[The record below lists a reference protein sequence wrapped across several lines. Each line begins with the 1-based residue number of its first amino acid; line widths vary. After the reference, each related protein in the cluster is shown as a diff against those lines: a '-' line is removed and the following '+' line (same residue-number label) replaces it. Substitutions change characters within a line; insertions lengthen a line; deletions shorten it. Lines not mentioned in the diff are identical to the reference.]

1 MKNVTTEAPSTA
13 QATKISDQEPRLSYD
28 DPVFIAYIVIM
39 TIILVVGF
47 VGNVLTIVVL
57 RCKEHRNKNIT
68 PLMINLAIADI
79 IIIVFGYPVVVAA
92 NVSSSGLDI
101 RKSQAQC
108 VWSGFINGS
117 VGIASIANLTMM
129 SVIMF
134 TSFKR
139 LGHTT
144 RIPRNKMAAI
154 ITFTWLYGVMA
165 MFPPLVGWNEF
176 VPGAAAISC
185 CPNWVAKSKAGM
197 AYNALLV
204 FIGFILPLGVIIFC
218 YYRIYRFI
226 HTQQPASENASIKA
240 SRRKSQ
246 IRIVRTIAM
255 AIAAFVLSWSPYC
268 LVSIIATIRGTNTL
282 TRGEAEVPELLAKA
296 SVIYNPIVYTVMN
309 DRFRATLLHIVP
321 CGRYISR
328 DINPAASSMSS
339 RSSRKANVNSDTE
352 RKTKQ
357 SEV

>member
-1 MKNVTTEAPSTA
+1 MDNLTTEAPSTA
-13 QATKISDQEPRLSYD
+13 QATTRSDQQPRLNHD
-28 DPVFIAYIVIM
+28 DPEFIAYIVVM

-68 PLMINLAIADI
+68 PLMINLAIAGI

-129 SVIMF
+129 SLMMYS
-134 TSFKR
+134 SFKR
-139 LGHTT
+139 LSHTP
-144 RIPRNKMAAI
+144 RISRNKMSAV

-176 VPGAAAISC
+176 VPGAAGISC
-185 CPNWVAKSKAGM
+185 CPNWVPKTKAAM
-197 AYNALLV
+197 AYNGLLV
-204 FIGFILPLGVIIFC
+204 FVGFILPLGVIIFC

-226 HTQQPASENASIKA
+226 HTQQPTTDNASIQA

-246 IRIVRTIAM
+246 IKIVRTIAM

-268 LVSIIATIRGTNTL
+268 FVSIIATIRGTNTL

-309 DRFRATLLHIVP
+309 DRFRATLLRIIP
-321 CGRYISR
+321 CGRYFSR
-328 DINPAASSMSS
+328 DINPAANSGSNPNS
-339 RSSRKANVNSDTE
+339 RE
-352 RKTKQ
+352 RKKTQ
-357 SEV
+357 SDV

>member
-165 MFPPLVGWNEF
+165 MFPP
-176 VPGAAAISC
+176 
-185 CPNWVAKSKAGM
+185 
-197 AYNALLV
+197 
-204 FIGFILPLGVIIFC
+204 
-218 YYRIYRFI
+218 FI